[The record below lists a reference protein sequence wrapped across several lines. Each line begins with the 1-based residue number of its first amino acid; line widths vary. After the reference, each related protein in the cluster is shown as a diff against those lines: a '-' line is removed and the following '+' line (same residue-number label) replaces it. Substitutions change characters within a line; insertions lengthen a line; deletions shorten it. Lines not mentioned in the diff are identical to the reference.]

1 MNAERLPTSVSLWER
16 TPLRRDDNRDGVH
29 SGTSATTRLEALT
42 MPKLRIDLQDGF
54 MNDTVEIWLNNQRV
68 ARYEGVS
75 TDLRISLA
83 QSHELEL
90 PQGDYHAEIRL
101 PVRAMSAGMDLPLY
115 QDLYLGVSVN
125 GNRIILRLQTENFI
139 YM

>member
-1 MNAERLPTSVSLWER
+1 
-16 TPLRRDDNRDGVH
+16 
-29 SGTSATTRLEALT
+29 

-54 MNDTVEIWLNNQRV
+54 TNDTVEIWLNDQRV
-68 ARYEGVS
+68 ARYEGIT

-101 PVRAMSAGMDLPLY
+101 PVRAMSASIDLPLD
-115 QDLYLGVSVN
+115 QDLYLGVSIS
-125 GNRIILRLQTENFI
+125 GDRIMLRLQAENFV